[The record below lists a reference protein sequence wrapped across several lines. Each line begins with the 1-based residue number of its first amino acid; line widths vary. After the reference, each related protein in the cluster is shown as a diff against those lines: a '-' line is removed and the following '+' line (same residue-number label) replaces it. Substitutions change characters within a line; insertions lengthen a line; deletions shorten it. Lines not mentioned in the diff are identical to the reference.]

1 MNNQVHQI
9 TLQCTSVCVEVEPA
23 RRNDGGIVKAD
34 SIYWTRVKFG
44 ETISIQSNHLPCPPF
59 STCLHWKHW
68 TLELS
73 QFGSSLKVI
82 KVLNKMFGWS
92 RWWLWGRSE
101 KQSEKNDLD
110 SGTLGLWDSGTPN
123 SYILGVFIPS
133 SSFIFFSHKLNH
145 HHHHH
150 EDVIGHYRDMFLMMM
165 SRSRMRRR
173 RRGGAI

>member
-1 MNNQVHQI
+1 MNNRQVHQI

-73 QFGSSLKVI
+73 QFGSNLKVI
-82 KVLNKMFGWS
+82 KVLNKMFVRS

-110 SGTLGLWDSGTPN
+110 SGTLGHWDSGT
-123 SYILGVFIPS
+123 LGHQTVTSWEFSFLPPLSFS
-133 SSFIFFSHKLNH
+133 SRTSLIIITTTMK
-145 HHHHH
+145 
-150 EDVIGHYRDMFLMMM
+150 M
-165 SRSRMRRR
+165 
-173 RRGGAI
+173 